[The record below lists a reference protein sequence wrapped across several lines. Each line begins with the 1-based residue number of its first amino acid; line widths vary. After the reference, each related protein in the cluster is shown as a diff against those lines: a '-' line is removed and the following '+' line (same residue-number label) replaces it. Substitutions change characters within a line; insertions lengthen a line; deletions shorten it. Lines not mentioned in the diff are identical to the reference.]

1 MNQNRSINIYFNPIS
16 GTDNASQQQQ
26 GPQAVPGQQTQIQM
40 VTGQP
45 GQLQQHPGSVQFR
58 QPLPPANLR
67 PGMRL
72 GSPGG
77 LVQVQNYKSINL
89 FGD

>member
-1 MNQNRSINIYFNPIS
+1 M
-16 GTDNASQQQQ
+16 
-26 GPQAVPGQQTQIQM
+26 PGQQTQIQM

-77 LVQVQNYKSINL
+77 LVQV
-89 FGD
+89 